1 MVRLA
6 VAGVF
11 VQHVGRSCLNLRV
24 DDLLPKPS
32 SLDRFASPAFLLVL
46 GVELLELFAVTLK
59 EAWAL
64 IWAHQSPLF
73 IFLYSLHKEIR
84 YPEGVEKI
92 SSPIL
97 FLSMIFSKLKK
108 IIDIRMPGLY
118 IDSEGTLSFATALV
132 NVASSVIEDFEHRN

>member
-1 MVRLA
+1 VILVEHVR
-6 VAGVF
+6 
-11 VQHVGRSCLNLRV
+11 STSLNLGFDYLTPEPPGLNRFSTFSISFIFLI
-24 DDLLPKPS
+24 DFIKLS
-32 SLDRFASPAFLLVL
+32 SPRC
-46 GVELLELFAVTLK
+46 GKTR
-59 EAWAL
+59 AL

-73 IFLYSLHKEIR
+73 IFLYSLHKKIW

-132 NVASSVIEDFEHRN
+132 NVASSVIKDFEHRN